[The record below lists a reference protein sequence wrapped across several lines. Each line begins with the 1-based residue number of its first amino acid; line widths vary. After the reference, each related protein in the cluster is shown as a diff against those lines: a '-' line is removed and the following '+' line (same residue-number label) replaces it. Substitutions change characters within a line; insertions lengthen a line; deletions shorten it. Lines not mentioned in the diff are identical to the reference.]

1 MRSWRFDPAQKDQ
14 CIYVLSDILDPGYGS
29 FREASTAS
37 YVYANVIE
45 RSAPFVAGPV
55 WLLL

>member
-1 MRSWRFDPAQKDQ
+1 MGSWGFDPAQKDQ
-14 CIYVLSDILDPGYGS
+14 CICVLSDTLDPGYGS

-45 RSAPFVAGPV
+45 RSAPFKT
-55 WLLL
+55 